1 MTVQA
6 IQKTTPENRAAFVD
20 RAGTADGKESLKRTM
35 SLFLRVSRSK
45 TASLF
50 FWKCSRIATSVFV
63 AGENRKTRFGKMINL
78 AMRSAVVS
86 AVSLSVLS
94 ACTTTNRAAGTGG
107 LLSRSSATSTP
118 YIASLQGGIIARS
131 GLKFERND
139 LQRALEAEYKA
150 LEAAPGGQPV
160 AWSGDDGKGQVVA
173 AAPYQVGG
181 QNCRQYTHTITA
193 DSRETKVRGT
203 ACRNADGSWT
213 PLT

>member
-1 MTVQA
+1 MTGLYVFSVGA
-6 IQKTTPENRAAFVD
+6 EL
-20 RAGTADGKESLKRTM
+20 LKRTI
-35 SLFLRVSRSK
+35 SLFLRVSSRK
-45 TASLF
+45 TVSHF
-50 FWKCSRIATSVFV
+50 FWKCSKMLKSVFV

-94 ACTTTNRAAGTGG
+94 GCTTTNRAAGSGG
-107 LLSRSSATSTP
+107 LLGRSSASSTP
-118 YIASLQGGIIARS
+118 YIASLQGGIVARS
-131 GLKFERND
+131 GVKFERND

-160 AWSGDDGKGQVVA
+160 MWSGDEGKGQVVA

-193 DSRETKVRGT
+193 DNRETKVRGT

>member
-1 MTVQA
+1 MTEQA
-6 IQKTTPENRAAFVD
+6 RRQNNRKNCEIVD
-20 RAGTADGKESLKRTM
+20 GRAMFTLGRESLKRTI
-35 SLFLRVSRSK
+35 SLFLRVSLRK

-50 FWKCSRIATSVFV
+50 FWKCSRIGDSVFV
-63 AGENRKTRFGKMINL
+63 ASENRKTRFGKMINL

-94 ACTTTNRAAGTGG
+94 ACTTTNRAAGSGG
-107 LLSRSSATSTP
+107 LLSRTTTSAP
-118 YIASLQGGIIARS
+118 YIASLQGGIVARS
-131 GLKFERND
+131 GVKFERND

-150 LEAAPGGQPV
+150 LEASPGGQPV
-160 AWSGDDGKGQVVA
+160 SWNGDDGKGQVVA
-173 AAPYQVGG
+173 SAPYQVGG

>member
-1 MTVQA
+1 MTVLKRPKNQSA
-6 IQKTTPENRAAFVD
+6 YCVLMIGRNVFNTGA
-20 RAGTADGKESLKRTM
+20 ESLKRTM
-35 SLFLRVSRSK
+35 SLFLRVSLRK
-45 TASLF
+45 TVSHF
-50 FWKCSRIATSVFV
+50 FWKCSKMVKSVFM
-63 AGENRKTRFGKMINL
+63 ASKNRKARFGKMINL

-94 ACTTTNRAAGTGG
+94 GCTTTNRGAGSGG
-107 LLSRSSATSTP
+107 LLSRSPATSTP
-118 YIASLQGGIIARS
+118 YIASLQGGIVARS
-131 GLKFERND
+131 GVKFERND

-160 AWSGDDGKGQVVA
+160 TWTGDEGKGQVVA